1 MIKSSGVLYV
11 KIFERSIVME
21 VSFDPKELIADEFCL
36 SYADGED
43 AEKAFLQA
51 VKQFDGAAEWKD
63 VPVTDIRILA
73 TSKLEE
79 FHGGPDAANEESYLS
94 AKIGRRGGLPYVLRP
109 WTCKSLRSLCQDD
122 PGIFKKILAEGRANL
137 VARRLNEDL
146 GFLPKNK
153 ELLVL
158 VRGEKISG
166 LFGDFNS
173 EWTQSEQLAALKRK
187 LMQMFAGHE
196 FLSGSIG
203 HIETKASYKL
213 GPSIMDSKFLKST
226 HGTAAAAVLTPYIQ
240 AWTDAGMD
248 PQILKEA
255 VPILEF
261 RTGESGLA
269 QLMLVP
275 RILYK
280 TGRVTTSCLL
290 GEPMKVKHRGAT
302 VWDTYVEY
310 LTSVAATY
318 QNGIRGIVD
327 LSQRK
332 IEHPYSCLTHLLKQ
346 LRPSTPAEEFWS
358 TLESFEMQYPQTEEK
373 SCQAF
378 LLYEVIND
386 MNQRA
391 SAKVSVTKQLQ
402 NMEFTA
408 KMLSPKFNWKR
419 FDVAAPVSFGKGGV
433 LREDDE

>member
-1 MIKSSGVLYV
+1 MGS
-11 KIFERSIVME
+11 
-21 VSFDPKELIADEFCL
+21 SFDNELIFDSFSHEF
-36 SYADGED
+36 AGGE
-43 AEKAFLQA
+43 AEETAFFQA
-51 VKQFDGAAEWKD
+51 VKQFDGAAEWKSI
-63 VPVTDIRILA
+63 PATNINIIA
-73 TSKLEE
+73 TSKLKE
-79 FHGGPDAANEESYLS
+79 FHGGPNAANVDSYLA
-94 AKIGRRGGLPYVLRP
+94 AKLGRAGGLPYVLRP
-109 WTCKSLRSLCQDD
+109 WACKSLRSLCLDD
-122 PGIFKKILAEGRANL
+122 PAIFKKIITAGRPDV

-146 GFLPKNK
+146 KYLPKKK

-158 VRGEKISG
+158 IRGEKISG

-173 EWTQSEQLAALKRK
+173 EWTQSEQLAALKGK
-187 LMQMFAGHE
+187 LTQMFAGHE
-196 FLSGSIG
+196 FLAGNIS

-213 GPSIMDSKFLKST
+213 GPSIMDHRFLKST
-226 HGTAAAAVLTPYIQ
+226 HGTAAEAVLTPYIQ

-248 PQILKEA
+248 PQALREA

-275 RILYK
+275 RICY
-280 TGRVTTSCLL
+280 TTDGVATSCLL

-302 VWDTYVEY
+302 VWGTYVEY
-310 LTSVAATY
+310 LTTVAAAY

-327 LSQRK
+327 LTQRK

-346 LRPSTPAEEFWS
+346 LRASTPAEEFWS
-358 TLESFEMQYPQTEEK
+358 TLESFEMLHPQTDTK
-373 SCQAF
+373 PCQAF

-391 SAKVSVTKQLQ
+391 SKKVSVTKQLQ

-419 FDVAAPVSFGKGGV
+419 FDTAAPVNFGKGGV
-433 LREDDE
+433 ITEDDD